1 MTAFSQLNS
10 ILAID
15 GSENYWSDDLVLK
28 SGELLR
34 QFTDHDWI
42 EIRKNWANRPA
53 KWQHRCAYILS
64 EGDAKSTIPI
74 LLAMIESIDDELVI
88 TAIDSFRSIEDE
100 VPISTLSPQA
110 MARVEEISRQ
120 NTLNK
125 RIVKLLLH
133 KLKRKY

>member
-1 MTAFSQLNS
+1 MTAFSQLDN

-28 SGELLR
+28 SGEVLR
-34 QFTDHDWI
+34 QFTNHDWI

-64 EGDAKSTIPI
+64 EGDAKSVVPL

-88 TAIDSFRSIEDE
+88 AAIDSLRSIEDE
-100 VPISTLSPQA
+100 VPSSALSSQA

-125 RIVKLLLH
+125 KIVERLMH
-133 KLKRKY
+133 KLKR